1 MESAAQLFPLPG
13 LLATVSACSVTGKSE
28 QYVCQLSHDSDV
40 RVEARSDPMHLGFD
54 GWDSP
59 PVSTV
64 MYEPDYISPWRATS
78 RAFLL
83 EQSLV
88 LSHLSQHFDA
98 LFFEPFIKDVC
109 HPFSAGDLSE
119 LGLPVDW
126 PEEEPSDRPDQ
137 SEVPNFEDAPSDSSV
152 SDGQGNRI
160 PGQPLRQLPSWV
172 TDLWNL
178 LQYEGATELLEE
190 GPIIYVSS

>member
-1 MESAAQLFPLPG
+1 
-13 LLATVSACSVTGKSE
+13 
-28 QYVCQLSHDSDV
+28 
-40 RVEARSDPMHLGFD
+40 
-54 GWDSP
+54 
-59 PVSTV
+59 

-109 HPFSAGDLSE
+109 HPFSAEDLSE

-137 SEVPNFEDAPSDSSV
+137 SEVPNFEDVPSDSSV
-152 SDGQGNRI
+152 SDGHGNRI

-190 GPIIYVSS
+190 GPIIYVSAPDTSATKHVLYKMRADLFASLGTIPLGRNKSGMFGQTILIIIVVSSSTLSLRSHLSQ